1 MGMQTV
7 QDVMT
12 TNVVYLPSET
22 TLAEAARTMRE
33 QDIGDVVVADGPAL
47 TGLVTDRDI
56 VVRAVAERFDPAST
70 TIGEIVS
77 KDLVTVRP
85 DDSIQQ
91 AVRNGLSKASQTIRN
106 IDWFEVTQIRGAVL
120 NNTKPE
126 FQVEMKVGFRLLDQA
141 ALASAQSGGAKA
153 KKKKKK

>member
-12 TNVVYLPSET
+12 TSVVFLPSET

-85 DDSIQQ
+85 DDSIQ
-91 AVRNGLSKASQTIRN
+91 AAALLMRDNAIRRVLVCDDEKGLVGIVSIGDLAEHIDPESVLGGISKASP
-106 IDWFEVTQIRGAVL
+106 
-120 NNTKPE
+120 NN
-126 FQVEMKVGFRLLDQA
+126 
-141 ALASAQSGGAKA
+141 
-153 KKKKKK
+153 

>member
-1 MGMQTV
+1 MAMQTV

-33 QDIGDVVVADGPAL
+33 QDIGDVVVADGAAL

-56 VVRAVAERFDPAST
+56 VVRAVAERYDPAST

-85 DDSIQQ
+85 EDSIQ
-91 AVRNGLSKASQTIRN
+91 A
-106 IDWFEVTQIRGAVL
+106 
-120 NNTKPE
+120 
-126 FQVEMKVGFRLLDQA
+126 A
-141 ALASAQSGGAKA
+141 ALLMRDNAIRRVLVCDDEKGLVGIVSIGDLAEEIDPESVLGGISRAQPNN
-153 KKKKKK
+153 

>member
-1 MGMQTV
+1 MSMQTV
-7 QDVMT
+7 KDVMT

-77 KDLVTVRP
+77 RDLITVRP
-85 DDSIQQ
+85 DDSVHSAALLMRDN
-91 AVRNGLSKASQTIRN
+91 AVRRVLVCDDEKGLVGIVSIGDLAEQIDPESVLGGISKATP
-106 IDWFEVTQIRGAVL
+106 
-120 NNTKPE
+120 NN
-126 FQVEMKVGFRLLDQA
+126 
-141 ALASAQSGGAKA
+141 
-153 KKKKKK
+153 

>member
-1 MGMQTV
+1 MAMQTV

-12 TNVVYLPSET
+12 TSVVFLPSET

-33 QDIGDVVVADGPAL
+33 QDIGDVVVADGPTL

-77 KDLVTVRP
+77 RDLVTVRP
-85 DDSIQQ
+85 DDSVQSAALLMRDN
-91 AVRNGLSKASQTIRN
+91 AVRRVVVYDDEKGLVGIVSIGDLAEQIDPESVLGGISKATPNS
-106 IDWFEVTQIRGAVL
+106 
-120 NNTKPE
+120 
-126 FQVEMKVGFRLLDQA
+126 
-141 ALASAQSGGAKA
+141 
-153 KKKKKK
+153 